1 MRCAAAFFA
10 WRWFYTLWDGAAW
23 QIRPVFTKRDCFW
36 QNREFS
42 TNKLGLLTIYKSVIV
57 PNTDNMK
64 GLEAAAAAGIV
75 AGKQEKKLEV
85 IADVTPEQTK
95 AIRAYLDQTDIKV
108 RHVENGVT
116 FDIILT
122 VWKGEHSAQVRIA
135 VFHTNI
141 VHVEKDGEVLV
152 DIPVHGD
159 SEETLTDRSLLD
171 MEHIWD
177 FANTV
182 DVEDVRSILEPQI
195 RCNMAIAEEGL
206 RGNYGANIGSVLL
219 DMEGND
225 VRVRAK
231 AYAAAGSDAR
241 MNGCEQPVVINS
253 GSGNQGITTSV
264 PVIVYA
270 RELGVSDEKLLRA
283 LTLSNLT
290 TIHERPPLAACLPT
304 AALSARA
311 LVRVPVSPISAAVTM
326 MPSSIRLSMHWQW
339 FPASSAMA
347 PRPPARQRSQLRWRP
362 VCWATICTSAAIS
375 SAPVMALWPR
385 A

>member
-1 MRCAAAFFA
+1 M
-10 WRWFYTLWDGAAW
+10 
-23 QIRPVFTKRDCFW
+23 
-36 QNREFS
+36 
-42 TNKLGLLTIYKSVIV
+42 
-57 PNTDNMK
+57 
-64 GLEAAAAAGIV
+64 
-75 AGKQEKKLEV
+75 
-85 IADVTPEQTK
+85 
-95 AIRAYLDQTDIKV
+95 
-108 RHVENGVT
+108 
-116 FDIILT
+116 
-122 VWKGEHSAQVRIA
+122 
-135 VFHTNI
+135 
-141 VHVEKDGEVLV
+141 
-152 DIPVHGD
+152 
-159 SEETLTDRSLLD
+159 
-171 MEHIWD
+171 
-177 FANTV
+177 

-290 TIHERPPLAACLPT
+290 TIHEKTPIGR
-304 AALSARA
+304 LSAYCGA
-311 LVRVPVSPISAAVTM
+311 ISAGAGAGAGIAYLCGGDYDAVIHTVVNALAVV
-326 MPSSIRLSMHWQW
+326 SGV
-339 FPASSAMA
+339 SAMV

-375 SAPVMALWPR
+375 SAPVTVLWPR

>member
-1 MRCAAAFFA
+1 M
-10 WRWFYTLWDGAAW
+10 
-23 QIRPVFTKRDCFW
+23 
-36 QNREFS
+36 
-42 TNKLGLLTIYKSVIV
+42 
-57 PNTDNMK
+57 
-64 GLEAAAAAGIV
+64 
-75 AGKQEKKLEV
+75 
-85 IADVTPEQTK
+85 
-95 AIRAYLDQTDIKV
+95 

-159 SEETLTDRSLLD
+159 NEETLTDRSLLD

-253 GSGNQGITTSV
+253 GSGNQGITASV

-270 RELGVSDEKLLRA
+270 RELGVSDETLLRA

-290 TIHERPPLAACLPT
+290 TIHEKKRPPLAACLPT

-347 PRPPARQRSQLRWRP
+347 PRLLRGKDRNCGGGRSAGLQYVHPRQSVPRW
-362 VCWATICTSAAIS
+362 
-375 SAPVMALWPR
+375 
-385 A
+385 